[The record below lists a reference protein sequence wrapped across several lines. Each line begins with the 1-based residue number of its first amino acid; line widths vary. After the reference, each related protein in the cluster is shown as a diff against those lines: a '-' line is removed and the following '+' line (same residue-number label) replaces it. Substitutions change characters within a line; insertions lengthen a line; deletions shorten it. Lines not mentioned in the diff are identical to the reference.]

1 MEFKRASNWTDS
13 IAAILRKTEMNLIKI
28 QRGTP
33 EDFSRPGSS
42 FQQFPSYYE
51 YPESRKA
58 PQLDSE
64 ETVSTIQKEIGN
76 ARTAIEKLIN
86 ERDKTWKEDLSG
98 LKQRLGHLEQ
108 TEDSLRK
115 EWSESYQTF
124 KQAETRVL
132 RECEQLS
139 NQIGGFVTEE
149 TLKVTAESLKNTH
162 LHQINQIEL
171 ELKEV
176 KSFNEDLKEEVHSTV
191 EKRLREHG
199 GVTQEQINS
208 LKSQILAE
216 VQTSIKQS
224 STDLEAQVRTLS
236 EEKENLQN
244 QIADLKEMLLQRQ
257 QTSEEQLRSFKQ
269 KLDQFQSETSKEINT
284 LNSNFTKLENAF
296 DTEDLEAE
304 VQEIKKNLNKIPE
317 PQEQP
322 DLGHLATQ
330 QEVESLKAQ
339 LKSLQE
345 PISSRMDQLEERI
358 RQIEMEESASEEGSL
373 EIEAPKEEQKPEEKG
388 LATFGIEQK
397 QQSRDQFMAISLNDM
412 GESDDESAGFVSPT
426 ISPMNQV
433 VGQYGKGKRFNFQD
447 ASIIKEE
454 PQEEETLTPENR
466 TPNKS
471 VEMDHF
477 VDSFANEF
485 LREEMDKGLFVIQE
499 VFNRV
504 SKKSSEPPP
513 QRPLEE
519 SPSKSFEASQESDSD
534 LDFEED
540 LPLPA

>member
-1 MEFKRASNWTDS
+1 
-13 IAAILRKTEMNLIKI
+13 MNLIKI
-28 QRGTP
+28 QKGTP
-33 EDFSRPGSS
+33 EDFSRPSSS
-42 FQQFPSYYE
+42 FQQFASYYE

-58 PQLDSE
+58 PQVDSE

-224 STDLEAQVRTLS
+224 STDLETQVRTLS

-257 QTSEEQLRSFKQ
+257 ETSEEQLRSFKQ

-322 DLGHLATQ
+322 DLAHLATH

-519 SPSKSFEASQESDSD
+519 SPNKSFEASQESDSD